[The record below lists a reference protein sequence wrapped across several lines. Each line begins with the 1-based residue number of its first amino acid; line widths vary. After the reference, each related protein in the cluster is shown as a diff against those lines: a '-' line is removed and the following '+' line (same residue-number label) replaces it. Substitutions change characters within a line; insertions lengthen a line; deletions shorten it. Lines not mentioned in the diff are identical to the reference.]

1 MAQKWHSYATVP
13 RHSDGPMKK
22 LCGSST
28 KGASRS
34 LNKLDD
40 RSEVRP
46 WHRYARFKPE
56 TERLV
61 GRRMALVEAAR
72 GKVSCSLNQ
81 PDDMGFPACHIGQK
95 KFYWASVL
103 STIFREKPFGQQ
115 VERLSP
121 FWDQT
126 YAVERFLHNNQTRAG
141 CLSNGSRRSTRT
153 RSLSAR
159 PRAKWRAGRLAG
171 PAALALATTTR
182 QTGKTH
188 PAGGLHDSRLQR
200 SW

>member
-1 MAQKWHSYATVP
+1 MWHSYATVP
-13 RHSDGPMKK
+13 RQSDGPKKK

-103 STIFREKPFGQQ
+103 SIPKHKHSSHLQQ
-115 VERLSP
+115 ADLVRYGLSRLGP
-121 FWDQT
+121 
-126 YAVERFLHNNQTRAG
+126 
-141 CLSNGSRRSTRT
+141 LSGPLKCNFSCRH
-153 RSLSAR
+153 SLPR
-159 PRAKWRAGRLAG
+159 PRRIFYFVFAIKS
-171 PAALALATTTR
+171 AAVDHSCL
-182 QTGKTH
+182 
-188 PAGGLHDSRLQR
+188 
-200 SW
+200 